1 MNWRSFSNFSLLSLL
16 AYSLVMPAFAQEKAA
31 VPPQPVPAIAQD
43 PPYEAKLVRLAEVL
57 GSVHYLRRLC
67 GEKSMIWRQ
76 SMEDL
81 VQAENPPPERKAK
94 LIASFNHGYRAF
106 DGVHVRCSESAG
118 SALALYMTEGEALSN
133 DIASRYGN

>member
-1 MNWRSFSNFSLLSLL
+1 MFRRGVSSFFFTMLIACGL
-16 AYSLVMPAFAQEKAA
+16 AWPVYAQEKAEA
-31 VPPQPVPAIAQD
+31 PPQPVPALVPD

-67 GEKSMIWRQ
+67 GEKSMEWRQ
-76 SMEDL
+76 SMEEL
-81 VQAENPPPERKAK
+81 VQAENPRPERKAK

-118 SALALYMTEGEALSN
+118 SALALYMAEGETLAN